1 MVYPVAQVRAEGHT
15 TSEIVIAFH
24 LLAPPAAL
32 RLAFYQSQFQWLAL
46 TGGTYDGRRFAARPR
61 YIYPPRTPPAHLP
74 QSRKLQETFGLESLQ
89 QLPAL
94 VVLQSSTGPLPL
106 QQLTDGTRDF
116 GDSQGGKLQ
125 RSLAHQLQFA
135 A

>member
-61 YIYPPRTPPAHLP
+61 YIYPPRTPPAQLP
-74 QSRKLQETFGLESLQ
+74 QIGKLLEAFGLE
-89 QLPAL
+89 
-94 VVLQSSTGPLPL
+94 PL
-106 QQLTDGTRDF
+106 QAVAGTRD
-116 GDSQGGKLQ
+116 SSIL
-125 RSLAHQLQFA
+125 HWA
-135 A
+135 ASIPATRRRYARFL